1 MIERKQCLGPDELG
15 EYLYGEVD
23 VVARRRIEEHVRACS
38 GCAEEIQSLQQV
50 RGTLA
55 SWVPPEVALGFRM
68 ISDEDATV
76 ASTAGIVG
84 WWRPAL
90 GFAAAA
96 VIIVGIMAALARPQ
110 IELGPDSMV
119 VRIGWGDSSVGGPV
133 REEGA
138 ESRRSDPSLIG
149 GVARSNGETIG
160 ASFSNTPPLD
170 IHLVPVDV
178 VDEAEWLHRVQDLIR
193 ESERRQ
199 SRVLLDRVRQV
210 EQRFEAQRQADLS
223 EMERT
228 FEEVDPEDAALARQ
242 QLLEYMRR
250 ISR

>member
-1 MIERKQCLGPDELG
+1 MIERKQCLRHDELA

-23 VVARRRIEEHVRACS
+23 AAARCRIEGHVRACS
-38 GCAEEIQSLQQV
+38 SCAEEIQSLKQV

-68 ISDEDATV
+68 VSEEDATV
-76 ASTAGIVG
+76 ASAPGIVG

-90 GFAAAA
+90 GFALVVVMVLGIVA
-96 VIIVGIMAALARPQ
+96 VLTKPQ

-119 VRIGWGDSSVGGPV
+119 VRIAWGDSATGGALL
-133 REEGA
+133 EEGA
-138 ESRRSDPSLIG
+138 DPRRSDFSAMG
-149 GVARSNGETIG
+149 GFVRPNSETVGDRLSNK
-160 ASFSNTPPLD
+160 PPVD

-178 VDEAEWLHRVQDLIR
+178 VGE
-193 ESERRQ
+193 
-199 SRVLLDRVRQV
+199 LDRVRQV
-210 EQRFEAQRQADLS
+210 EQRLEARRQADLS

-228 FEEVDPEDAALARQ
+228 FEEVDPEDAALASQ